1 MAKEL
6 KDIIEEVIKDL
17 IQDGKI
23 EIQDTNGDKIEDLS
37 VGYAKSDDEDFD
49 DEDFDNDEE
58 DDNE

>member
-37 VGYAKSDDEDFD
+37 VGYAESDDEDFD

>member
-37 VGYAKSDDEDFD
+37 VGYAESDDYD

>member
-17 IQDGKI
+17 IQDGKL

-37 VGYAKSDDEDFD
+37 VGYAESDDEDFD

>member
-37 VGYAKSDDEDFD
+37 VGYAESDEEDFD

>member
-37 VGYAKSDDEDFD
+37 VGYAESDDEDFD
-49 DEDFDNDEE
+49 DEDFDNEEE

>member
-23 EIQDTNGDKIEDLS
+23 EIQDTNGDKIEELS
-37 VGYAKSDDEDFD
+37 VGYAESDDEDFD

>member
-37 VGYAKSDDEDFD
+37 VGYAESDDEDFD
-49 DEDFDNDEE
+49 NEDFDNEEE